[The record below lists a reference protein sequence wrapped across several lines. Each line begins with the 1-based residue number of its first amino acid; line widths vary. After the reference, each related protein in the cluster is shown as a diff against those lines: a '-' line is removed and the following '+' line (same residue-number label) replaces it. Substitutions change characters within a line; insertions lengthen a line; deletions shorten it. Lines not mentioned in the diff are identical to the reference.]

1 MEMMETTPKITGG
14 IYLVLDPAMNQNLL
28 LTKLASA
35 LTGGLQVVQIW
46 NNWLPGAHKLELI
59 EAIAILCKP
68 YEVPLLINEDWQ
80 LLAQSPHLQ
89 GVHFDHVPAKFD
101 IIQKTVGQPFL
112 AGITC
117 SGNLDTVIWA
127 NENHLDYISFCAMF
141 PSPSAGSCDIVMPA
155 TVRQAR
161 NITTMPIFVSGG
173 ITPDNISLLK
183 KETPFDGVAVIS
195 GILSADHPKQK
206 VQLYKDALA
215 SIPQ

>member
-1 MEMMETTPKITGG
+1 MEMMETNFEITGG
-14 IYLVLDPAMNQNLL
+14 IYLVLDPATEKALL
-28 LTKLASA
+28 LTKLADA

-46 NNWLPGAHKLELI
+46 NNWLPGADKLKLI
-59 EAIAILCKP
+59 EAIAMLCQP

-80 LLAQSPHLQ
+80 LLAQSPYLR
-89 GVHFDHVPAKFD
+89 GVHFDNIPAEFD
-101 IIQKTVGQPFL
+101 VIQKTVGQPFL

-161 NITTMPIFVSGG
+161 ALTAMPIFVSGG
-173 ITPDNISLLK
+173 ITPGNISLLK

-195 GILSADHPKQK
+195 GILSADHPQQK

-215 SIPQ
+215 STSL